1 MAELPTDRE
10 ALLALAN
17 LVFIQLMATTIDDRM
32 IHPTPEDVRSE
43 IIDTVKRFVERE
55 VNAVASEL
63 EHRDEY
69 PHQLVATM
77 KELGLF
83 GATIPTHWGGL
94 GLDTLTYAMIV
105 EEICVGWMSLSGI
118 LNTHLL
124 LAYIIRNFGTEH
136 QREHF
141 LPAMARGELRGALCL
156 SEAHAGSDVQA
167 IRTVGVRDGDDYV
180 INGAKMWVTNGRNG
194 NLYALVVKTDPN
206 ASPAHKGMTLFIAPT
221 GPGITVSRDIGKLGY
236 KGVDTCEVAFEDYR
250 VPVDNL
256 LGGEEGHGMQHV
268 LNGLE
273 VGRINIAA
281 RAVGVARAAFEHAI
295 RYSQERTTFG
305 KPICEHQAVQLKL
318 ADMATKIEAARLLVH
333 RAANKKD
340 AGERCDLEAGMAK
353 LFASETCAEVTLDA
367 MRVHGGYGF
376 STEFPVERY
385 YRDAPL
391 MIIGEGTNEIQ
402 RTIIARQLV
411 KKYPA

>member
-1 MAELPTDRE
+1 MTAAD
-10 ALLALAN
+10 N
-17 LVFIQLMATTIDDRM
+17 DDRK
-32 IHPTPEDVRSE
+32 IQPTPPDIRAE
-43 IIDTVKRFVERE
+43 IVDTVKRFVQRE
-55 VNAVASEL
+55 VVPAASEL

-69 PHQLVATM
+69 PHAMVATM

-124 LAYIIRNFGTEH
+124 LAYIIRNFGTEE
-136 QREHF
+136 QKNRF
-141 LPAMARGELRGALCL
+141 LPEMAAGEYRGALCL
-156 SEAHAGSDVQA
+156 SEAHAGSDVQR
-167 IRTVGVRDGDDYV
+167 IRTVAVRDGDDYLV
-180 INGAKMWVTNGRNG
+180 NGTKMWVTNGRNG
-194 NLYALVVKTDPN
+194 NLFALVVKTDPQ
-206 ASPAHKGMTLFIAPT
+206 ADPPHRGMSLFIAP
-221 GPGITVSRDIGKLGY
+221 PGNGVTISRDIGKLGY
-236 KGVDTCEVAFEDYR
+236 KGVDTCEIAFEDYR
-250 VPVDNL
+250 VPSANL
-256 LGGEEGHGMQHV
+256 LGGEEGRGMQQV

-273 VGRINIAA
+273 VGRINIAS

-295 RYSQERTTFG
+295 RYAQERQTFG
-305 KPICEHQAVQLKL
+305 KPICEHQAIQLKL
-318 ADMATKIEAARLLVH
+318 ADMATKIEAARLLTH

-340 AGERCDLEAGMAK
+340 QGERCDLEAGMAK
-353 LFASETCAEVTLDA
+353 LFASETCAEVTLEA

-376 STEFPVERY
+376 SKEFPVERY

-391 MIIGEGTNEIQ
+391 MLIGEGTNEIQ